1 MDTGFSFSFMNGKAF
16 HIQNT
21 SKHNR
26 KEMNRSLK
34 LLSLFVLT
42 HSQLNMAFSIFYNGE
57 TEEYSSNE
65 QCLTQSV
72 SFFETEMSCKM
83 NLKK

>member
-1 MDTGFSFSFMNGKAF
+1 MKY
-16 HIQNT
+16 
-21 SKHNR
+21 SKYNR
-26 KEMNRSLK
+26 KEMNRGLK

-42 HSQLNMAFSIFYNGE
+42 QPQLNMAFSVFYNSG

-72 SFFETEMSCKM
+72 SFFKTEMSCRT